1 MIDKSNIRNR
11 RQVLRLIRNKGGISR
26 AEISKLTGL
35 TRPTVSMIVRELS
48 DENFITETGKGE
60 SSGGKRP
67 IMLTL
72 RDDRLYAVG
81 IDLADEFSIRGV
93 LCGIDGHIVR
103 RVEFGYENNFENI
116 LQTTA
121 MLIES
126 LNEGLGAGQVRGICI
141 AASGLIDFVNNEIL
155 HSHNFDTA
163 GRNLTGLLQNRFN
176 IPVLLENR
184 PNAAAFAEKQ
194 LGCGKKFK
202 HLVYMTSGRGV
213 GAGIICDGKIFRG
226 SSGAAGEIGRMRISL
241 EPEPEYQGESR
252 HLEDLSR
259 DSTLIAMVGAA
270 KGRTVNYSDVL
281 ELYRQGDVDVVRIF
295 RKNAQFLAGALQI
308 VANVLNPE
316 AIILG
321 GRASELGER
330 YLKDFKEE
338 FYRGSSEIS
347 TRTQVFYSEFGRG
360 GVALGGAMM
369 IVDQI
374 LNLNL

>member
-11 RQVLRLIRNKGGISR
+11 RQVLRLIRNKGAISR
-26 AEISKLTGL
+26 AELSKQTGL

-48 DENFITETGKGE
+48 DENYITETGKGK

-67 IMLTL
+67 IILTL
-72 RDDRLYAVG
+72 RDDSFYAIG
-81 IDLADEFSIRGV
+81 IDLADEFLIRGV
-93 LCGIDGHIVR
+93 LCSIDGHIVR
-103 RVEFGYENNFENI
+103 RLELGYENNFTNI
-116 LQTTA
+116 LQTIAT
-121 MLIES
+121 LIES
-126 LNEGLGAGQVRGICI
+126 FNEGLGTGKIRGICI
-141 AASGLIDFVNNEIL
+141 AASGLIDFVNNEIM

-163 GRNLTGLLQNRFN
+163 GRNLAGLLQKRFN

-194 LGCGKKFK
+194 LGCGKNFK
-202 HLVYMTSGRGV
+202 HLLYVTSGRGV

-226 SSGAAGEIGRMRISL
+226 SSGAAGEIGRMRIPL
-241 EPEPEYQGESR
+241 EAEPEYQDESR

-259 DSTLIAMVGAA
+259 DSTLIAMIGLA
-270 KGRTVNYSDVL
+270 KGRAVSYSEIL
-281 ELYRQGDVDVVRIF
+281 ELYCQGDADVVRIF
-295 RKNAQFLAGALQI
+295 CKNAQFLAYALQI

-330 YLKDFKEE
+330 YLKDFKDE

-347 TRTQVFYSEFGRG
+347 AKTQVFYSEFGRG

>member
-11 RQVLRLIRNKGGISR
+11 RQVLRLIRNKGAISR
-26 AEISKLTGL
+26 AELSKQTGL

-48 DENFITETGKGE
+48 DEKYITETGKGE

-72 RDDRLYAVG
+72 CDDSFYAIG
-81 IDLADEFSIRGV
+81 IDLADEFLIRGV
-93 LCGIDGHIVR
+93 LCCIGGHVVR
-103 RVEFGYENNFENI
+103 RIELGYENNFENI
-116 LQTTA
+116 LQTITT
-121 MLIES
+121 LIES
-126 LNEGLGAGQVRGICI
+126 LNEGLGAGKIRGICI
-141 AASGLIDFVNNEIL
+141 AASGLIDFVNNEIT

-163 GRNLTGLLQNRFN
+163 GRDLAGLLQKRFD

-194 LGCGKKFK
+194 LGCGRAFK

-226 SSGAAGEIGRMRISL
+226 SSGAAGEIGRMRIPL
-241 EPEPEYQGESR
+241 EPEPEYQAESR

-259 DSTLIAMVGAA
+259 DSTLIAMVGSA
-270 KGRTVNYSDVL
+270 KGSAVSYSEIL
-281 ELYRQGDVDVVRIF
+281 ELYRQGDADAVRIF
-295 RKNAQFLAGALQI
+295 CKNAQFLAYALQI

-330 YLKDFKEE
+330 YLKDFKDE

-347 TRTQVFYSEFGRG
+347 AKTQVFYSEFGRG